1 MTNHNSM
8 RNYIIN
14 DDDAALIEKFIEI
27 RNRGH
32 YADSVQLQQ
41 CYNRVFMVN
50 MRSTNCGSCIRSR
63 ITELENALNDM
74 RKREVEA
81 LEGTTVEKEGDLN
94 MVETPKEN
102 NKPRRK
108 KNVRYNRDSS
118 KETESGGVQR

>member
-1 MTNHNSM
+1 M

-63 ITELENALNDM
+63 ITELENALKDM
-74 RKREVEA
+74 RKREAEA
-81 LEGTTVEKEGDLN
+81 LEEMTVEKE
-94 MVETPKEN
+94 EIPKEN

-108 KNVRYNRDSS
+108 RNVKDKGESP
-118 KETESGGVQR
+118 KETEGGGLQR

>member
-1 MTNHNSM
+1 M

-14 DDDAALIEKFIEI
+14 DDDAALIEKFVEI

-63 ITELENALNDM
+63 ITELENALKDM
-74 RKREVEA
+74 RKREAEA
-81 LEGTTVEKEGDLN
+81 LEEMTAEKEGDLN
-94 MVETPKEN
+94 VVELPKEN
-102 NKPRRK
+102 KDKPRRK
-108 KNVRYNRDSS
+108 RNVKDKGESP
-118 KETESGGVQR
+118 KETEGGGLQR

>member
-1 MTNHNSM
+1 M

-14 DDDAALIEKFIEI
+14 DDDAALIEKFVEI

-74 RKREVEA
+74 RKREAEA
-81 LEGTTVEKEGDLN
+81 LEGTTVEKED
-94 MVETPKEN
+94 VPKENN

-108 KNVRYNRDSS
+108 KNARYNRDSS
-118 KETESGGVQR
+118 KETEGGGVQR

>member
-1 MTNHNSM
+1 M

-41 CYNRVFMVN
+41 CYNRVFMCS

-63 ITELENALNDM
+63 ITELENALKDM
-74 RKREVEA
+74 RKREAEA
-81 LEGTTVEKEGDLN
+81 LEGMTVEKEEDLN
-94 MVETPKEN
+94 TVETPKEN
-102 NKPRRK
+102 NDKPRRK

-118 KETESGGVQR
+118 KETEGGGVQR

>member
-1 MTNHNSM
+1 M